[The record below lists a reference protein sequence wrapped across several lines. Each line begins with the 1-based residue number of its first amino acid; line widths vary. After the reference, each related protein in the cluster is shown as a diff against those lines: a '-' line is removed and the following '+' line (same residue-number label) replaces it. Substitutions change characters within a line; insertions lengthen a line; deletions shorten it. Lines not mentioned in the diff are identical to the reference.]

1 MPVNEQLASS
11 LDLSL
16 HDCDQDPDGFLN
28 SLVVTM
34 AVDEQPHCQ
43 QIGLFGVDPLQLTLN
58 VAPNQHGPQEELDVP
73 SSIAV

>member
-16 HDCDQDPDGFLN
+16 HDRDEN
-28 SLVVTM
+28 SNGLLDALVIAV

-43 QIGLFGVDPLQLTLN
+43 QIGLFRVDPFQLALN
-58 VAPNQHGPQEELDVP
+58 VAPNQHGPQ
-73 SSIAV
+73 